1 MYIQSFHIDGFGIF
15 ADVQVDNLP
24 PGLTV
29 FLGENEAG
37 KSTCLEFL
45 RTMLVGYPNARSKDA
60 RRIPPS
66 LRGGRPGGSLHLV
79 SEEQGEIRLTRRPGQ
94 DGGVLTL
101 SNAGG
106 DTLESTVLQ
115 QLLFGIN
122 RDVYRNVFGFSLNE
136 LQNFESLS
144 GDGVRNALYGAS
156 FGAGLRSPAEVLKEL
171 DSRKD
176 ALFRPGASKP
186 RLNEELGA
194 LEKLRGDISVVREE
208 SAGYDQL
215 AGSLNDKREQLAAL
229 RRRRETVDDERRRLE
244 RRLNVWQQWDEWR
257 KCGLRLESYPV
268 LSAAFPEDGPARLAR
283 AQEAR
288 ETCERQVAARREKT
302 DRLRERRAALEEQ
315 PALLEALP
323 RLKALAERK
332 SGYRQAQLAL
342 PRLRA
347 ERERADADLNR
358 ELERL
363 GPDWDCDR
371 IRQTDRGIFADKDL
385 ERQARELNAA
395 DSAHQAA
402 VDTLARLNRDV
413 EMCGRDIDSATA
425 ALALLPDPVAALNET
440 DRDRLRQTLVLL
452 EEGRQ
457 RLPARERAV
466 QQARHGFE
474 RAQERLRLAGD
485 DPRAAL
491 DNLLARREEAL
502 SLAREVQGGIDSAA
516 EAARAVQQ
524 AEEQAD
530 MLRARLEQLRESQ
543 RDSNSPSREALDNR
557 AAALRALRALSSSL
571 DTEQERL
578 KELSDRLGTDKE
590 PAAVKN
596 IALLVIGGLFVLLG
610 LVILVGRWKFGLESF
625 ALTENLHLP
634 TTLWSGYLVLVCG
647 AMALCGGLPRRSGPE
662 ARRYRQERLQLESRR
677 ETCALHV
684 AELGDKARKLCQ
696 EAGVDSMDPET
707 LEAVEVMLD
716 RKREQCINQER
727 SHKDAEELQREIG
740 LARTRIAELQA
751 RAHDMQT
758 AVQRIR
764 RRWQDF
770 MTMLR
775 VANVPAPESA
785 ESFFARAE
793 SARAA
798 WDGVENAQADLEGLR
813 ADLAQYET
821 TLRGFD
827 PVREALHEP
836 GDLPALLDAVRQVLE
851 SCREADAAR
860 EQRIKATATLQHHK
874 DERERLQ
881 SRQLEAAAAL
891 EQAQARLE
899 AARRDWGHCLAGL
912 GLGEDLD
919 PETVRKALQCM
930 DTCLA
935 LDASCRRL
943 AAEVSQNEEE
953 MESLRRPLESLLAE
967 LSRALPRDENGDIN
981 WLTALDETL
990 QAAEQAVEIS
1000 AEARR
1005 LDSLLAEEDVE
1016 LRAAAAALEEARHGE
1031 ATLLHMAEAADA
1043 DEFLRLAEVLAQSR
1057 ETQRLRDSLQESLR
1071 MAAGTQPFE
1080 DFLASFEQEDQ
1091 ATQESRCA
1099 ALTAELRDIQERE
1112 EYLADEVG
1120 SLTARVNGLAG
1131 TDTLPALRQQEA
1143 LRLESM
1149 RRLALQWSAYALA
1162 RELLLRAKNSF
1173 ERERQP
1179 QVIRLASTIFAS
1191 ITGGSWRGINA
1202 SLDDT
1207 SLHILPHYGEAVS
1220 PEALSRGTQ
1229 EQAYLA
1235 LRLAYIQ
1242 NHAERATPLPVI
1254 MDDVLVNF
1262 DPQRAA
1268 RAARTFVELSEG
1280 RHGRPHQLL
1289 YFTCHP
1295 HMAALLRETQ
1305 PHCAVFQVENGSI
1318 VRQ

>member
-45 RTMLVGYPNARSKDA
+45 RTMLVGYPHARSREA
-60 RRIPPS
+60 RRIPPP
-66 LRGGRPGGSLHLV
+66 LRGGQPGGSLHLV
-79 SEEQGEIRLTRRPGQ
+79 SEEQGDIHLTRRPGQ

-101 SNAGG
+101 CNADGAP
-106 DTLESTVLQ
+106 LESSLLQ

-122 RDVYRNVFGFSLNE
+122 RDVYRNVFGFSLTE
-136 LQNFESLS
+136 LQTFESLS

-156 FGAGLRSPAEVLKEL
+156 FGAGLRSPVEALREL

-176 ALFRPGASKP
+176 ALFRSSASKP
-186 RLNEELGA
+186 RLNEELTA
-194 LEKLRGDISVVREE
+194 LEKLRGEIQAVSEE

-215 AGSLNDKREQLAAL
+215 ATSLNEKKQTLAAL
-229 RRRRETVDDERRRLE
+229 RERRAVVDDERRRVE

-257 KCGLRLESYPV
+257 KCGLRLAAFPAV
-268 LSAAFPEDGPARLAR
+268 SAAFPEDGPARLAR

-288 ETCERQVAARREKT
+288 ETCERALAAQQEKSS
-302 DRLRERRAALEEQ
+302 RLRERREALEEDA
-315 PALLEALP
+315 ALLDALP
-323 RLKALAERK
+323 RLRALAERK
-332 SGYRQAQLAL
+332 SGFRQAQLAL
-342 PRLRA
+342 PRLCG
-347 ERERADADLNR
+347 EKERADADLAR

-363 GPDWDCDR
+363 GPDWDCER

-395 DSAHQAA
+395 DSSHQAA
-402 VDTLARLNRDV
+402 VDSLDRLNRDV
-413 EMCGRDIDSATA
+413 ELCRRDIASATA
-425 ALALLPDPVAALNET
+425 ALEMLPQPVAALGEA

-466 QQARHGFE
+466 QQARHTFE
-474 RAQERLRLAGD
+474 RAQERLRLAAD
-485 DPRAAL
+485 EPRAAL
-491 DNLLARREEAL
+491 DALLSKREEAL
-502 SLAREVQGGIDSAA
+502 GLAREVQASIDSAG

-530 MLRARLEQLRESQ
+530 MLRARLEQLREEQ
-543 RDSNSPSREALDNR
+543 RGSNGPSREALDNR
-557 AAALRALRALSSSL
+557 SSALRSLRALSASL
-571 DTEQERL
+571 ETEQERL
-578 KELSDRLGTDKE
+578 KELSERLSAEKE

-596 IALLVIGGLFVLLG
+596 LALLVLGGIIMLLG
-610 LVILVGRWKFGLESF
+610 IGILVGHWQFGLESL
-625 ALTENLHLP
+625 AITETLHLP
-634 TTLWSGYLVLVCG
+634 MTLWSGYLVLVCG
-647 AMALCGGLPRRSGPE
+647 AMAVGGGLPRRNGPE
-662 ARRYRQERLQLESRR
+662 AKRLRQERLQLESRR

-707 LEAVEVMLD
+707 LEAVEVMLE
-716 RKREQCINQER
+716 RKREQCFNQER
-727 SHKDAEELQREIG
+727 SHKEAEELQREIS
-740 LARTRIAELQA
+740 LARTRIAELQT
-751 RAHDMQT
+751 RSQEMQ
-758 AVQRIR
+758 AVVQRIR

-770 MTMLR
+770 MSMLR
-775 VANVPAPESA
+775 VVNVPAPESA

-798 WDGVENAQADLEGLR
+798 WDAVENAQAELEGQR
-813 ADLAQYET
+813 ADLAQYEN
-821 TLRGFD
+821 TLRAFA
-827 PVREALHEP
+827 PVQECLREP
-836 GDLPALLDAVRQVLE
+836 GDLPALLEAVRQVLE

-874 DERERLQ
+874 DELERIQ
-881 SRQLEAAAAL
+881 ERQAEASEAL
-891 EQAQARLE
+891 ARAQARLE
-899 AARRDWGHCLAGL
+899 AARSDWGDCLSGL

-930 DTCLA
+930 DTCLS
-935 LDASCRRL
+935 LDAGCQRL
-943 AAEVSQNEEE
+943 AAELAQNEQE
-953 MESLRRPLESLLAE
+953 MAALRQPLEQLLTTLA
-967 LSRALPRDENGDIN
+967 RPLPRDEEGAID
-981 WLTALDETL
+981 WLGALDSTL
-990 QAAEQAVEIS
+990 EAAERAAEVD

-1005 LDSLLAEEDVE
+1005 LDSLLAEQDAE
-1016 LRAAAAALEEARHGE
+1016 LRAASAALEEARHGE

-1043 DEFLRLAEVLAQSR
+1043 DEFLRLAAILAQSR

-1071 MAAGTQPFE
+1071 IAAGNQPFE
-1080 DFLASFEQEDQ
+1080 AFLASFEAEDHD
-1091 ATQESRCA
+1091 AQESRCA
-1099 ALTAELRDIQERE
+1099 ALNAELQDIREQEER
-1112 EYLADEVG
+1112 LSDEVG
-1120 SLTARVNGLAG
+1120 SLTARVNGLTG
-1131 TDTLPALRQQEA
+1131 TDTLARLRQQEA
-1143 LRLESM
+1143 LALESM
-1149 RRLALQWSAYALA
+1149 RRLALQWSALALA
-1162 RELLLRAKNSF
+1162 RELLLRAKDSF

-1179 QVIRLASTIFAS
+1179 QVIRLASSIFAS
-1191 ITGGSWRGINA
+1191 ITGGNWRGINA

-1207 SLHILPHYGEAVS
+1207 SLHILPHHGEAIS

-1268 RAARTFVELSEG
+1268 RAARTFIELSEG

-1295 HMAALLRETQ
+1295 HMADMLREAQ
-1305 PHCAVFQVENGSI
+1305 PHCAIFRVENGGI
-1318 VRQ
+1318 ARQ

>member
-45 RTMLVGYPNARSKDA
+45 RTMLVGYPNARSRDA

-79 SEEQGEIRLTRRPGQ
+79 SEEQGDIRLTRRPGQ

-101 SNAGG
+101 SNAEGE
-106 DTLESTVLQ
+106 TLESTVLQ

-156 FGAGLRSPAEVLKEL
+156 FGAGLRSPAEALKEL

-194 LEKLRGDISVVREE
+194 LEKLRGEISVMREE

-215 AGSLNDKREQLAAL
+215 AGSLNDKKEQLAAL

-257 KCGLRLESYPV
+257 KCGLRLASYPV

-288 ETCERQVAARREKT
+288 ETCERQAAARREKL
-302 DRLRERRAALEEQ
+302 DRLRERRAALEEA

-323 RLKALAERK
+323 RLKTLAEHK

-347 ERERADADLNR
+347 ERERADADLAR

-363 GPDWDCDR
+363 GPDWNCDR

-385 ERQARELNAA
+385 ERQARELHAA

-402 VDTLARLNRDV
+402 VDSLARLNRDV
-413 EMCGRDIDSATA
+413 EMCGRDIDSAAA
-425 ALALLPDPVAALNET
+425 ALALLPDPVAALAEA

-466 QQARHGFE
+466 QQARHGFD

-491 DNLLARREEAL
+491 DNLLAKREEAL
-502 SLAREVQGGIDSAA
+502 TLAREVQGSIDSAA

-557 AAALRALRALSSSL
+557 AAALRSLRALSSSL
-571 DTEQERL
+571 ETEQERL
-578 KELSDRLGTDKE
+578 KELSDRLSTDKE

-596 IALLVIGGLFVLLG
+596 IALLVIGSLFVLLG

-662 ARRYRQERLQLESRR
+662 AKRYRQERLQLESRR

-727 SHKDAEELQREIG
+727 SHKDAEDLQREIG
-740 LARTRIAELQA
+740 LARTRIAELQS
-751 RAHDMQT
+751 RAHEMQT

-821 TLRGFD
+821 TLRGFE

-860 EQRIKATATLQHHK
+860 EQRIKAAATLQHHK

-891 EQAQARLE
+891 EQAQTRLE

-953 MESLRRPLESLLAE
+953 MESLRRPLESLLAD
-967 LSRALPRDENGDIN
+967 LSRPLPCDENGDIN
-981 WLTALDETL
+981 WLAALDDAL
-990 QAAEQAVEIS
+990 QAAEQAVDIS

-1005 LDSLLAEEDVE
+1005 LDSLLAEEDTE
-1016 LRAAAAALEEARHGE
+1016 LRAASAALEEARHGE

-1043 DEFLRLAEVLAQSR
+1043 DEFLRLADVLAQSR

-1071 MAAGTQPFE
+1071 MAAGSQPFE
-1080 DFLASFEQEDQ
+1080 DFLASFEEQDQ

-1099 ALTAELRDIQERE
+1099 ALTAELREIQEQE
-1112 EYLADEVG
+1112 ERLADEVG
-1120 SLTARVNGLAG
+1120 NLTARVNGLAG
-1131 TDTLPALRQQEA
+1131 TDALPALRQQEA

-1162 RELLLRAKNSF
+1162 REILLRAKNSF

-1305 PHCAVFQVENGSI
+1305 PHCAVFQVDNGSI

>member
-45 RTMLVGYPNARSKDA
+45 RTMLVGYPGNRKTEARS
-60 RRIPPS
+60 IPPL
-66 LRGGRPGGSLHLV
+66 LRGGRSGGSLHLV
-79 SEEQGEIRLTRRPGQ
+79 SEEQGEIHLTRRPGQ

-101 SNAGG
+101 SNGAGE
-106 DTLESTVLQ
+106 TLESTVLQ

-156 FGAGLRSPAEVLKEL
+156 FGAGLRSPVEALKEL
-171 DSRKD
+171 DKRKD

-186 RLNEELGA
+186 RLNEELGE
-194 LEKLRGDISVVREE
+194 LEKLRGEISTVREE

-215 AGSLNDKREQLAAL
+215 AGSLNDKKEDLAAL
-229 RRRRETVDDERRRLE
+229 RQRRERLDDERRRLE

-288 ETCERQVAARREKT
+288 ETCERQMAAQQEKM
-302 DRLRERRAALEEQ
+302 DRLRERRAALTEQ

-323 RLKALAERK
+323 RLKTLAERK

-347 ERERADADLNR
+347 EKERADADLAR

-363 GPDWDCDR
+363 GPDWNCER

-395 DSAHQAA
+395 DSSHQAA
-402 VDTLARLNRDV
+402 VDGLARLNRDV
-413 EMCGRDIDSATA
+413 EMCGRDIASAAA
-425 ALALLPDPVAALNET
+425 ALELLPDPVAALNEA

-457 RLPARERAV
+457 RLPARERAL

-474 RAQERLRLAGD
+474 RAQERLRLAAD

-491 DNLLARREEAL
+491 DNLLAKREEAL
-502 SLAREVQGGIDSAA
+502 NLAREVQESINNTA
-516 EAARAVQQ
+516 EAVRAVQQ
-524 AEEQAD
+524 AEEQAEL
-530 MLRARLEQLRESQ
+530 LRTRLEQLREEQ
-543 RDSNSPSREALDNR
+543 RGSNSPTREALDNR
-557 AAALRALRALSSSL
+557 AAALRSLRALSSSL

-578 KELSDRLGTDKE
+578 KELSDRLSADKE

-596 IALLVIGGLFVLLG
+596 LALLVIGGLFVLLG
-610 LVILVGRWKFGLESF
+610 LIILVGQWKFGLEYF
-625 ALTENLHLP
+625 AITENLHLP

-647 AMALCGGLPRRSGPE
+647 ALALCGGLPRRSGPE
-662 ARRYRQERLQLESRR
+662 AKRYRQERLQLESRR

-707 LEAVEVMLD
+707 LEAVEVMLE
-716 RKREQCINQER
+716 RKREQCVNQER
-727 SHKDAEELQREIG
+727 NHKDAEDLQREI
-740 LARTRIAELQA
+740 AATRTRIAELQS
-751 RAHDMQT
+751 RAHEMQ
-758 AVQRIR
+758 AVVQRIR

-770 MTMLR
+770 MSMLR

-798 WDGVENAQADLEGLR
+798 WDGVENAQADLAGLH
-813 ADLAQYET
+813 ADLAQYEA
-821 TLRGFD
+821 TLRGFE

-836 GDLPALLDAVRQVLE
+836 GDLPALLEAARQVLE

-860 EQRIKATATLQHHK
+860 EQRIKAAATLQHHK
-874 DERERLQ
+874 GELERLQ
-881 SRQLEAAAAL
+881 SRQHEASTAL
-891 EQAQARLE
+891 EQAQTRLE
-899 AARRDWGHCLAGL
+899 SARRDWGQCLAGL

-935 LDASCRRL
+935 LDVACQRL
-943 AAEVSQNEEE
+943 AAELAQNEQE
-953 MESLRRPLESLLAE
+953 MAGLRQPLESLLAE
-967 LSRALPRDENGDIN
+967 LSRTLPRNEDGSIH
-981 WLTALDETL
+981 WLAALDEAL
-990 QAAEQAVEIS
+990 EAAEQAAEIN

-1005 LDSLLAEEDVE
+1005 LDSLLTEQDTE
-1016 LRAAAAALEEARHGE
+1016 LRAASAALEEARHAE

-1043 DEFLRLAEVLAQSR
+1043 DEFLRLADILAQSR

-1071 MAAGTQPFE
+1071 VAAGTQPFAE
-1080 DFLASFEQEDQ
+1080 FLASFEEQDQ

-1099 ALTAELRDIQERE
+1099 ALTAELREIQEQE
-1112 EYLADEVG
+1112 ERLADEVG
-1120 SLTARVNGLAG
+1120 SLTARVNGLVG
-1131 TDTLPALRQQEA
+1131 TDTLAGLRQQEA

-1149 RRLALQWSAYALA
+1149 RRLGLQWSACALA
-1162 RELLLRAKNSF
+1162 RELLMRAKNTF

-1191 ITGGSWRGINA
+1191 ITGGSWRGISA

-1207 SLHILPHYGEAVS
+1207 SLQILPHYGEALS

-1242 NHAERATPLPVI
+1242 NHAERGTPLPVI

-1268 RAARTFVELSEG
+1268 RAARTFIELSEG

-1295 HMAALLRETQ
+1295 HMAALLREAQ
-1305 PHCAVFQVENGSI
+1305 PHCAVFRVENGSI